1 MILTSLLQLILDI
14 LWERNNDE
22 MKLREFQAKRI
33 FAEQDIPV
41 PVGKVARNNEQAKSI
56 AIEIDRPVIL
66 KPQMGFKKRG
76 KLGLITFADNPD
88 ETAEQAGK
96 LFNQKINDEVIQLIL
111 IEEKVDIGQELYLAV
126 AVDYGQRCPVIMVS
140 QRGGVDIEQLA
151 KTDPRSLLKIP
162 IHILNGPT
170 NNDFTRIGKFS
181 SREVAGIAAK
191 LYTIFREYDAEMV
204 EINPLAKT
212 KNGQLLAV
220 DAVLNINDDSL
231 FRHPELIALKQEI
244 GTSDP
249 IAEQASAN
257 DWTYIDL
264 PGDIAILSSG
274 AGLTM
279 TILDL
284 INNAGGSAANFLD
297 TAQIDGEGI
306 YEAFQLL
313 NRAKKAKAMLVN
325 IFAGLNQCDSLAT
338 GIRHYLT
345 DHPMDIPIVVRMIGN
360 KEEIGH
366 QILSEIGIKPYTSL
380 EEAIESVV
388 VLSSVGNKFQKL

>member
-1 MILTSLLQLILDI
+1 
-14 LWERNNDE
+14 
-22 MKLREFQAKRI
+22 MKLREYQAKKI
-33 FAEQDIPV
+33 FAKKGIPIPLGRMV
-41 PVGKVARNNEQAKSI
+41 QT
-56 AIEIDRPVIL
+56 IEEVVSFATEIKRPIIL
-66 KPQMGFKKRG
+66 KPQLSFKGRG
-76 KLGLITFADNPD
+76 KLGIIAFANTP
-88 ETAEQAGK
+88 EQAAKQAEQ
-96 LFNQKINDEVIQLIL
+96 LFNLTVKDEKIERLLV
-111 IEEKVDIGQELYLAV
+111 EEKVDIAQELYLAV
-126 AVDYGQRCPVIMVS
+126 AIDYGQRCPVIMVS
-140 QRGGVDIEQLA
+140 QLGGVDIEELA
-151 KTDPRSLLKIP
+151 KTDPRSLLQIP

-170 NNDFTRIGKFS
+170 NNDFTRIGEFS
-181 SREVAGIAAK
+181 SPEVASIAEK

-212 KNGQLLAV
+212 KSGQLLAV

-231 FRHPELIALKQEI
+231 FRHPDLIALKQEI

-284 INNAGGSAANFLD
+284 IHQAGGSAANFLD

-306 YEAFQLL
+306 YEAFLLL
-313 NRAKKAKAMLVN
+313 NQAKKVKAILVN
-325 IFAGLNQCDSLAT
+325 IFAGLNQCDSLAS
-338 GIRHYLT
+338 GIRQYLA
-345 DHPMDIPIVVRMIGN
+345 DHPMDIPVVVRMIGN

-366 QILSEIGIKPYTSL
+366 QILSEIGIKPYIKL
-380 EEAIESVV
+380 EAAIEQVV
-388 VLSSVGNKFQKL
+388 ALSKQSELNGISKFA